1 MNIIKILFT
10 GVGRRVEL
18 IQSFRQAAYKE
29 NIELKI
35 YGADISS
42 TAPALAFCDFIRIT
56 PHMKSEGY
64 IDELIE
70 ICRRDQ
76 IDLVIPTIDTDLL
89 VLSQNKD
96 RFGGTK
102 VLISSEEVISIC
114 RNKYLTAQFIKKCG
128 LCVPKTYRTIKEHDG
143 TYPCFIKPVNGS
155 SSINA
160 LKVMNENEHR
170 IYIKRGCDYVVQSVV
185 EGTEYTVDVFCDFES
200 NPLLITPRIRTQV
213 RSGEVIKTEIDL
225 NEQIIQECK
234 IIVQKLQPVGP
245 LAIQLIRT
253 VSGED
258 VFIEINGRFGGGAPI
273 SMKAGAN
280 SAAAVLRLLNN
291 RPVEPVVKI
300 KNHTLYSRYEQS
312 VCMVEPQELVNIQGV
327 IFDLDDTLYS
337 EKQYVRSG
345 YKAVADYLNDNS
357 AEERLWDF
365 FEKGLPAIDE
375 YLMEK
380 GLTFRKAEVL
390 DVYREHDPVIALYEG
405 VTETIAALKKKGIKT
420 GIITD
425 GRVSG
430 QRKKIAAL
438 GLDKL
443 IDDIIIT
450 DELGGKQFRKPNDIA
465 FRIIQCRWKLPF
477 GHMIYIGDNPEKDAL
492 APGGLG
498 IRFIHFQNPDGLYST
513 CCDTA
518 KSIDSLIVLA
528 ELLK

>member
-1 MNIIKILFT
+1 MNTIKILFT

-18 IQSFRQAAYKE
+18 IQAFRQAANKE

-160 LKVMNENEHR
+160 LKVMNENELR
-170 IYIKRGCDYVVQSVV
+170 IYIERGCDYIVQSVV
-185 EGTEYTVDVFCDFES
+185 EGTEYTVDVFCNFES

-300 KNHTLYSRYEQS
+300 KNHALYSRYEQS
-312 VCMVEPQELVNIQGV
+312 VCMVEPQELVN
-327 IFDLDDTLYS
+327 
-337 EKQYVRSG
+337 
-345 YKAVADYLNDNS
+345 
-357 AEERLWDF
+357 
-365 FEKGLPAIDE
+365 
-375 YLMEK
+375 M
-380 GLTFRKAEVL
+380 
-390 DVYREHDPVIALYEG
+390 
-405 VTETIAALKKKGIKT
+405 
-420 GIITD
+420 
-425 GRVSG
+425 
-430 QRKKIAAL
+430 
-438 GLDKL
+438 
-443 IDDIIIT
+443 
-450 DELGGKQFRKPNDIA
+450 
-465 FRIIQCRWKLPF
+465 
-477 GHMIYIGDNPEKDAL
+477 
-492 APGGLG
+492 
-498 IRFIHFQNPDGLYST
+498 
-513 CCDTA
+513 
-518 KSIDSLIVLA
+518 
-528 ELLK
+528 